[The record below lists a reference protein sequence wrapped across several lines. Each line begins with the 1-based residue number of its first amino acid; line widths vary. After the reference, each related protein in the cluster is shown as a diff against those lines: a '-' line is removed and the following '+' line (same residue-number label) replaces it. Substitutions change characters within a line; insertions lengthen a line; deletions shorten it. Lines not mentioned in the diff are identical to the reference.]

1 MQEETDTMKNG
12 QVPVALASAYL
23 LGRSHK
29 MRWALPLAGIA
40 AGSRLRP
47 GGGGIGANL
56 LKSPEINKLTQTL
69 RDELLS
75 AGKTAAVAAV
85 GSRIDSLSD
94 RMQRRA
100 SSLRAGPEAEE
111 PPDEEEEPRGEEE
124 EEPGEEEEP
133 RGEEEEKEEPA
144 EKAKQ
149 REKGRSAQTRAPSGG
164 RTRTRATRPA
174 ADKKKTRGSN
184 SKSTSR
190 KTASSRRT
198 VSSGSSGS
206 GGSAQR
212 GRG

>member
-1 MQEETDTMKNG
+1 MKNG

-111 PPDEEEEPRGEEE
+111 PRDEEEEPRGEEE
-124 EEPGEEEEP
+124 EEP
-133 RGEEEEKEEPA
+133 GEEEEKEEPA

-164 RTRTRATRPA
+164 RTRTRATLPA

-190 KTASSRRT
+190 KTVSSRRT

>member
-1 MQEETDTMKNG
+1 MKNG
-12 QVPVALASAYL
+12 QVSVALASAYL

-124 EEPGEEEEP
+124 EEPGEEEEEPGEEEEP

>member
-1 MQEETDTMKNG
+1 MKNG
-12 QVPVALASAYL
+12 QVPVALASAYF

-29 MRWALPLAGIA
+29 MRWALPLVGIA

-47 GGGGIGANL
+47 GGGEIGTKL
-56 LKSPEINKLTQTL
+56 LNSPEINKLTQTL

-111 PPDEEEEPRGEEE
+111 PRDEEEE
-124 EEPGEEEEP
+124 EEPA
-133 RGEEEEKEEPA
+133 EEEEKEEPA

-149 REKGRSAQTRAPSGG
+149 REQRRSAQTRAPSGG
-164 RTRTRATRPA
+164 RTRTRATHAA

-184 SKSTSR
+184 SKSASR

-198 VSSGSSGS
+198 ASSGSSGS

-212 GRG
+212 GRR

>member
-1 MQEETDTMKNG
+1 MKNG

-40 AGSRLRP
+40 AGSRLRS
-47 GGGGIGANL
+47 GGGGIGADL

-111 PPDEEEEPRGEEE
+111 PRDEEEEPRGEEE
-124 EEPGEEEEP
+124 EEEEEP
-133 RGEEEEKEEPA
+133 GEEEEKEEPA

-164 RTRTRATRPA
+164 RTRTRATLPA

-198 VSSGSSGS
+198 ASSGSSGS

>member
-1 MQEETDTMKNG
+1 MKNG
-12 QVPVALASAYL
+12 QVPVALASAYF

-29 MRWALPLAGIA
+29 LRWALPLAGIA

-47 GGGGIGANL
+47 GGGGIGAKL
-56 LKSPEINKLTQTL
+56 LNSPEVNKLTQTL

-111 PPDEEEEPRGEEE
+111 PRDEEED
-124 EEPGEEEEP
+124 EEP
-133 RGEEEEKEEPA
+133 GEEEEKEEPA
-144 EKAKQ
+144 EKPKQ
-149 REKGRSAQTRAPSGG
+149 REKGRSAQTRSPSGG
-164 RTRTRATRPA
+164 RTRTRATLPA

-198 VSSGSSGS
+198 ASSGSSGS

>member
-1 MQEETDTMKNG
+1 MKNG
-12 QVPVALASAYL
+12 QVALSIASAYF

-29 MRWALPLAGIA
+29 TRWALALAGMA

-47 GGGGIGANL
+47 GGEVGTKL

-75 AGKTAAVAAV
+75 AGKTAAVAAA

-100 SSLRAGPEAEE
+100 SSLRAGLEAEE
-111 PPDEEEEPRGEEE
+111 PRDEEEEK
-124 EEPGEEEEP
+124 EEP
-133 RGEEEEKEEPA
+133 GEEEEKEEPA
-144 EKAKQ
+144 EEAKQ
-149 REKGRSAQTRAPSGG
+149 REWGRSARTRAPSGNG
-164 RTRTRATRPA
+164 RTRTPATRPA
-174 ADKKKTRGSN
+174 ADKKKTSGSN

-198 VSSGSSGS
+198 ASSGSSGS

>member
-1 MQEETDTMKNG
+1 MKNG
-12 QVPVALASAYL
+12 QVPVALASAYF

-29 MRWALPLAGIA
+29 LRWALPLAGIA

-47 GGGGIGANL
+47 GGGGIGTEL

-75 AGKTAAVAAV
+75 AGKTAAVTAV

-111 PPDEEEEPRGEEE
+111 PRDEEEEPRGEEE
-124 EEPGEEEEP
+124 EEEP
-133 RGEEEEKEEPA
+133 GEEEEKEELA

-149 REKGRSAQTRAPSGG
+149 RETGRSAQTRAPSGG
-164 RTRTRATRPA
+164 RTRTRATLPA

-198 VSSGSSGS
+198 ASSGSSGS

>member
-1 MQEETDTMKNG
+1 MKNG
-12 QVPVALASAYL
+12 QVGLAVASAYF

-29 MRWALPLAGIA
+29 MRWALTLAGVA

-47 GGGGIGANL
+47 GGAGEGTKL

-75 AGKTAAVAAV
+75 AGKTAAVTAA

-100 SSLRAGPEAEE
+100 SALRAGPEAEE
-111 PPDEEEEPRGEEE
+111 PRD
-124 EEPGEEEEP
+124 EEEEP

-144 EKAKQ
+144 EEAKQ
-149 REKGRSAQTRAPSGG
+149 RERGRSAPTRVPSGNG
-164 RTRTRATRPA
+164 RTRTPTTLPA
-174 ADKKKTRGSN
+174 ADKKKTSGSS
-184 SKSTSR
+184 SKSPSR

-198 VSSGSSGS
+198 TSSRSSGTGW
-206 GGSAQR
+206 SAQR
-212 GRG
+212 GRGDDV

>member
-12 QVPVALASAYL
+12 QVPVALASAYF

-47 GGGGIGANL
+47 GGGGMGTKL

-111 PPDEEEEPRGEEE
+111 PRDEEEEPRGEEE
-124 EEPGEEEEP
+124 EEEEP
-133 RGEEEEKEEPA
+133 GEEEEKEEPA

-164 RTRTRATRPA
+164 RTRTRATLPA
-174 ADKKKTRGSN
+174 TDKKKTRGS

-198 VSSGSSGS
+198 ASSGSSGS